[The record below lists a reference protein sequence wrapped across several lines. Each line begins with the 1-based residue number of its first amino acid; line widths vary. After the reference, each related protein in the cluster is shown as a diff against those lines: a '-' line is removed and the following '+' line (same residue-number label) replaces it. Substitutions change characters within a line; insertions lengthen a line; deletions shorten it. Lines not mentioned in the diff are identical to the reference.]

1 MRHALAFFLAFVI
14 LPSGV
19 ENLTAAPLEDV
30 DSAICSITSFEE
42 DPSPFF
48 GDAQSLVE
56 KHATDGSRALR
67 LDRGYTVCDAAQDWS
82 GFDYVKADVY
92 TDADAPVKLYIE
104 VRDDKTQGY
113 WTRVNY
119 HTVIPPGQS
128 TVILPTNLYVGEKS
142 RPGRP
147 LDRAKVTRLVFSI
160 GESPAAPVYFDNV
173 RLERDDSASRVAFDG
188 LLAFD
193 FGKETSPL
201 MEGFTRFT
209 AATTYSPERGY
220 GLEEADVW
228 KEYDALQPEPLYE
241 DFLCIRS
248 GGLAIDLPDGKY
260 RVFINIDSPSGF
272 WGEYQVYGERSIFA
286 EGEPVAVD
294 RMDFDSFQR
303 KYFRF
308 WKIEDSPADNVFDKY
323 QETYFDEKEFEVQV
337 SDGQLNIEF
346 QGHGWAI
353 SLSALVVYPAGK
365 EAEGRAF
372 LDFAGERR
380 RFHFDNYFKRVL
392 HPGTGAEFKPSP
404 DHLARQMVLFARDY
418 MRDVSY
424 DDRPEPGELA
434 SSLSGAAFAG
444 EYEPVTFSVLPLRDL
459 GVATVSVSDLSAGDA
474 TIPSNAIEVS
484 HVSYRL
490 ARVAMDGSV
499 YTIAPRFVMPEASV
513 DMPRDMT
520 RRFWLTVRVPVD
532 AAPGVYRGRVEFVSP
547 GATASLPLEFEV
559 YPGVLDP
566 VDIPVGPWG
575 HAITTQWPASD
586 PRADAYNDAMTRK
599 SLAKI
604 REYGFTT
611 CTGLPVVRYSGFEDG
626 QPRLDFSTADAQM
639 ERVQEAGLE
648 MPIVNYCSFGGLN
661 LYYQDTAAMQ
671 AAGFDDYGAFV
682 EAIFSAIQ
690 RHADAAGWLPVYW
703 NLGDEP
709 VGDNLRRSVE
719 NARAYRRAFPEGPP
733 YFTAAT
739 SFTGDDADDPHFA
752 LGSALHVANF
762 NSHSEDSI
770 ELIHGAGSD
779 WAFYNGGN
787 RWTFG
792 FYMYKAVKEFGMK
805 FRLAWHWNVV
815 AGDPYYA
822 LDCREDDYAWCN
834 ASPDGRLIPL
844 VRFERLREG
853 LDDYRMMLT
862 LARLAGEK
870 KGTPEVEVAEK
881 LIADRMASFALGQRS
896 HDAIFPHSDWYE
908 FRAEMAGAIA
918 ALRR

>member
-1 MRHALAFFLAFVI
+1 MRYAVALPLALI
-14 LPSGV
+14 LLLIGV
-19 ENLTAAPLEDV
+19 ERSLAVAAEEASPASRL
-30 DSAICSITSFEE
+30 ITSFEQ
-42 DPSPFF
+42 DPSPFS
-48 GDAQSLVE
+48 GDAQSVVE
-56 KHATDGSRALR
+56 EHATDGSRALR
-67 LDRGYTVCDAAQDWS
+67 LDRSYTACAAAQDWS

-92 TDADAPVKLYIE
+92 TDADAPIKLYIE

-119 HTVIPPGQS
+119 HTVIPPGAS

-142 RPGRP
+142 RPGRS
-147 LDRAKVTRLVFSI
+147 LDRAHVTRLVFNI
-160 GESPAAPVYFDNV
+160 GGEPAAPVYFDNV
-173 RLERDDSASRVAFDG
+173 RLERDDSASRVTFDG

-201 MEGFTRFT
+201 MEGFARFT
-209 AATTYSPERGY
+209 AATTYSAERGY
-220 GLEEADVW
+220 GLEKADVW

-248 GGLAIDLPDGKY
+248 GGLAIDLPNGKY

-272 WGEYQVYGERSIFA
+272 WGEYQVYGERSISA
-286 EGEPVAVD
+286 EGESVVVD
-294 RMDFDSFQR
+294 RMDFDTFQR

-308 WKIEDSPADNVFDKY
+308 WDVEDLPTDDVFDKY
-323 QETYFDEKEFEVQV
+323 QEVYFDEKEFEVEV
-337 SDGQLNIEF
+337 DDGQLNLEF
-346 QGHGWAI
+346 QGQGWAI
-353 SLSALVVYPAGK
+353 SLSALVVYPVER
-365 EAEGRAF
+365 EAEGREF
-372 LDFAGERR
+372 LDFVNERR
-380 RFHFDNYFKRVL
+380 RFHFGNYFKRVL
-392 HPGTGAEFKPSP
+392 YPGTRSDFEPSP
-404 DHLARQMVLFARDY
+404 EQVARGMVLFARDY

-424 DDRPEPGELA
+424 NDRPESGELA

-444 EYEPVTFSVLPLRDL
+444 EYEPVTFSVLPLGDL
-459 GVATVSVSDLSAGDA
+459 GMATVSVSGLVSGDA
-474 TIPSNAIEVS
+474 VIPASAIDVG

-490 ARVAMDGSV
+490 SRVVMDGSV

-513 DMPRDMT
+513 DMPAAMT

-532 AAPGVYRGRVEFVSP
+532 TEPGVYRGSVELASP
-547 GATASLPLEFEV
+547 EATASLPLVFEV
-559 YPGVLDP
+559 YPGRLDP

-575 HAITTQWPASD
+575 HAITTQWPSSD
-586 PRADAYNDAMTRK
+586 PRAREYNDGMSRK
-599 SLAKI
+599 SLVKI
-604 REYGFTT
+604 REYGFTS
-611 CTGLPVVRYSGFEDG
+611 CSGLPVVRYGGFEDG
-626 QPRLDFSTADAQM
+626 EPQLDFSTADAQM
-639 ERVQEAGLE
+639 ERAHAAGFE

-661 LYYQDTAAMQ
+661 LYYRDTAAME

-682 EAIFSAIQ
+682 EAIFAAVQ

-709 VGDNLRRSVE
+709 IGDNLVRSAE

-733 YFTAAT
+733 HFTAAT
-739 SFTGDDADDPHFA
+739 SFTGDDVDDPHFA

-762 NSHSEDSI
+762 NSHSEESI
-770 ELIHGAGSD
+770 ALIHGAGSD

-792 FYMYKAVKEFGMK
+792 TYMYKAAKEFGMK

-834 ASPDGRLIPL
+834 SSPDGRLIPQ

-853 LDDYRMMLT
+853 LDDYRMLLT
-862 LARLAGEK
+862 LTRLAGEK
-870 KGTPEVEVAEK
+870 EGTSEAEAAAR
-881 LIADRMASFALGQRS
+881 LIAERMGSFALGQRS
-896 HDAIFPHSDWYE
+896 HDAIFPVSDWSE
-908 FRAEMAGAIA
+908 FRRKMAGAIA
-918 ALRR
+918 ALR